1 MTTSF
6 QSGTTE
12 INGARVD
19 RILIASTRHMPDL
32 GEDLT
37 PWHWGECEPFGM
49 VFLWAYEEDPCVFER
64 PIPGWLLQLCVV
76 ARQRHGCNWILL
88 DPEGEVVPELPVYEH
103 S

>member
-37 PWHWGECEPFGM
+37 
-49 VFLWAYEEDPCVFER
+49 L
-64 PIPGWLLQLCVV
+64 
-76 ARQRHGCNWILL
+76 RQQ
-88 DPEGEVVPELPVYEH
+88 PVNNL
-103 S
+103 